1 MCNPQCASTA
11 VSGSEAGGRIAKIM
25 SELSKFV
32 ADMIAEAEMLYAGA
46 TPEEKVALIAAID
59 ELMGMLAVQEIPAGE
74 MVALKAARFKNVSAP
89 WILREC

>member
-1 MCNPQCASTA
+1 
-11 VSGSEAGGRIAKIM
+11 M

-32 ADMIAEAEMLYAGA
+32 ADMIAEAELLYAWA

-59 ELMGMLAVQEIPAGE
+59 ELMGMLAVQQIPAWE
-74 MVALKAARFKNVSAP
+74 MVSLKAARRRNVSAP

>member
-1 MCNPQCASTA
+1 MSSC
-11 VSGSEAGGRIAKIM
+11 EAWGRIAKIM

-74 MVALKAARFKNVSAP
+74 MVALKAARRKNVFAP